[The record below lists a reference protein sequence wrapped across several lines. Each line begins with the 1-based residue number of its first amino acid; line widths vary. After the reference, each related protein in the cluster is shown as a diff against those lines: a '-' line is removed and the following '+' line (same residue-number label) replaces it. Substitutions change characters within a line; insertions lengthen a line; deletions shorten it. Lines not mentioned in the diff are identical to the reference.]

1 LTKSALEGLD
11 PFVDQQTFA
20 EPNAQ
25 ANDFECIQCGA
36 QMAFDAAH
44 GCMSCQYCGN
54 TMAVAQGEQAQ
65 EAQEEI
71 VEHDLEHGIAQ
82 SAQRGLG
89 VEVRTT
95 ECRECGARVSF
106 EGAVTATFCEFC
118 GSTQV
123 MEQQANRNLIRP
135 ESLLPFGVDQ
145 DSAKSRFKSWLSGLW
160 FRPSDLKQRAS
171 LGQIAG
177 VYVPYWTFD
186 AQADSRW
193 TAQAGYYYYTE
204 EQYKAPDGSTKTRR
218 VRHTRWQP
226 AWGSRRDHYD
236 DVLVCAS
243 KGLPVDLAESL
254 KTFDTRQ
261 LVAYAPGYLA
271 GWRAEEY
278 ALPLNEGWGRANRR
292 MQDSQR
298 SRCSGDVPGD
308 TQRGLNV
315 TTRLSQTTFK
325 HILLPLFIASYRYND
340 EVYRF
345 VVNGQTG
352 EISGKAP
359 YSWIKIAAAVILALT
374 LVACLIGGMS
384 LVSSN

>member
-1 LTKSALEGLD
+1 VVEQ
-11 PFVDQQTFA
+11 PPPTFA
-20 EPNAQ
+20 EPNAK
-25 ANDFECIQCGA
+25 ANDFDCMKCGA
-36 QMAFDAAH
+36 QMAFDAAK
-44 GCMSCQYCGN
+44 GSMSCQYCGN
-54 TMAVAQGEQAQ
+54 VMAVSQTETAQ
-65 EAQEEI
+65 EGQQAI
-71 VEHDLEHGIAQ
+71 VEYDLEHGIAQ
-82 SAQRGLG
+82 ASARGLG

-106 EGAVTATFCEFC
+106 DGAVTATFCEFC

-123 MEQQANRNLIRP
+123 MEQTANRNLIRP
-135 ESLLPFGVDQ
+135 ESLLPFGVDHGAAQ
-145 DSAKSRFKSWLSGLW
+145 SRFKSWLGGLW

-171 LGQIAG
+171 VGQIAG

-193 TAQAGYYYYTE
+193 TAQAGHHYYTQE
-204 EQYKAPDGSTKTRR
+204 TYRAPDGTTKTRR
-218 VRHTRWQP
+218 KQHTRWVP

-243 KGLPVDLAESL
+243 KGLPVELAESL
-254 KTFDTRQ
+254 RTFDTRQ
-261 LVAYAPGYLA
+261 LVAYAPGYIA

-278 ALPLNEGWGRANRR
+278 ALPLNDAWRRASQRIEA
-292 MQDSQR
+292 QQR

-315 TTRLSQTTFK
+315 ATRLTETTFK
-325 HILLPLFIASYRYND
+325 HVLLPLFIASYRYKD
-340 EVYRF
+340 EVFRF

-359 YSWIKIAAAVILALT
+359 YSWIKIAAAVILG
-374 LVACLIGGMS
+374 LVLLACVIGGLS
-384 LVSSN
+384 VTQG

>member
-1 LTKSALEGLD
+1 VEQ
-11 PFVDQQTFA
+11 PPTFA

-25 ANDFECIQCGA
+25 ANDFDCIKCGA
-36 QMAFDAAH
+36 QMAFDAAQ

-54 TMAVAQGEQAQ
+54 TMAVSQNEQAQ
-65 EAQEEI
+65 EQHQAI
-71 VEHDLEHGIAQ
+71 VEYDLEQGLAGQVEH
-82 SAQRGLG
+82 GLG

-106 EGAVTATFCEFC
+106 DGAVTATFCEFC

-123 MEQQANRNLIRP
+123 MEQQANRNLVRP
-135 ESLLPFGVDQ
+135 ESLLPFGVDH
-145 DSAKSRFKSWLSGLW
+145 DTAKSRFKSWLSGLW

-171 LGQIAG
+171 LGQISG
-177 VYVPYWTFD
+177 VYVPYWTYD

-193 TAQAGYYYYTE
+193 TAQAGHYYYTQ
-204 EQYKAPDGSTKTRR
+204 EQYKASDGTTKTRR
-218 VRHTRWQP
+218 VQHTRWQP
-226 AWGSRRDHYD
+226 AWGSRSDHYD

-243 KGLPVDLAESL
+243 KGLPVKLAESL

-278 ALPLNEGWGRANRR
+278 ALPLNEGWRNASHRIET
-292 MQDSQR
+292 QQR
-298 SRCSGDVPGD
+298 TRCSGDVPGD

-325 HILLPLFIASYRYND
+325 HVLLPLFIASYRYNN
-340 EVYRF
+340 EVFRF

-352 EISGKAP
+352 EISGRAP
-359 YSWIKIAAAVILALT
+359 YSWIKIAAAVVLG
-374 LVACLIGGMS
+374 LVLLGCLIGGMS
-384 LVSSN
+384 LMQGSGG